1 MCKIFKFTWH
11 AYIYIDDLFFICF
24 SNIYCCRVYLYGSSI
39 FIVMFF
45 SVFLVT
51 MNGDGLPQPQE
62 LGFHPVD
69 LLFAPSPDR
78 AVPRHL
84 DPSIVWNILSF
95 AC

>member
-1 MCKIFKFTWH
+1 MHIYILMIYFLYVSLIYIV
-11 AYIYIDDLFFICF
+11 ALYIYMGFH
-24 SNIYCCRVYLYGSSI
+24 IYWDV
-39 FIVMFF
+39 F

-69 LLFAPSPDR
+69 LPFTPSPDR

-95 AC
+95 TC